1 MDPILH
7 AHLLVWPCSFKKTT
21 QHSQDWDQ
29 EQNQNHGQNQIK
41 NLLTGRPAPM
51 LDR

>member
-7 AHLLVWPCSFKKTT
+7 VHLLVCGPARKKTT

-51 LDR
+51 LDK